1 MPVIYYTSKHI
12 RSQWPKD
19 RPLEGNLFYI
29 SSLEFK
35 KLFNPICYCTKS
47 QVDRW
52 GWEEGRKVVEERLL
66 SEESINKQRKEDTID
81 CCPNSHPYDGNC

>member
-1 MPVIYYTSKHI
+1 MAEPELNNSGLSDSKLMPVIYCTSKHI

-35 KLFNPICYCTKS
+35 KSYCTKS

-52 GWEEGRKVVEERLL
+52 VWEEGRKVVEERLL
-66 SEESINKQRKEDTID
+66 SENL
-81 CCPNSHPYDGNC
+81 